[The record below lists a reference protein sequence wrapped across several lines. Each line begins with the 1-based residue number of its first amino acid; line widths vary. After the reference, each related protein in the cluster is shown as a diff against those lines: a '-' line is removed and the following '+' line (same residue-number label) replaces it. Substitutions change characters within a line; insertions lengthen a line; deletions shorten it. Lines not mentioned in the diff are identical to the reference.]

1 MFVTHASSEYGYN
14 AAMPCSFTCVRE
26 EDLLKHK
33 FINSFELIEY
43 IKHYCFFA
51 TFQRF
56 TTLMFNYH
64 HGSRT
69 LTTQPYWNIINCLVT
84 TCDATFPVHYF
95 RILYLKSSIIETTKL
110 RIIFIT
116 VQKLLCHYSYA
127 KNYLYLMFRTFNMW
141 TIFLGNIL
149 L

>member
-1 MFVTHASSEYGYN
+1 MFVTHASSEYRYN

-26 EDLLKHK
+26 ADLLKDN
-33 FINSFELIEY
+33 FLNSFELIEY
-43 IKHYCFFA
+43 MWHYCFFA

-56 TTLMFNYH
+56 ITLLLNYL

-69 LTTQPYWNIINCLVT
+69 LTTQLYWNIINCLVT
-84 TCDATFPVHYF
+84 TCDATFAVRDF
-95 RILYLKSSIIETTKL
+95 RILYLISSIRETTKL
-110 RIIFIT
+110 LIIFIT

-127 KNYLYLMFRTFNMW
+127 EKWSIFTVLNISTW